1 MKRKQ
6 VSNIIVLCLLI
17 CSCESIKATF
27 PFLSKEPE
35 PEQITVIKEKWKENK
50 PGFASQPFS
59 EKPSVVKPYSAGSLT
74 QNYLN
79 DGLNTLNFVR
89 FLAGLSE
96 NVVMDNDLNIV
107 AQHGAVLLAKTGFL
121 SHTPSRPSDMDQ
133 AFFKIGYESTS
144 TANIYQFIGKTS
156 NLSEAVKSWCDDS
169 DESNIDRVGHRC
181 WILKPKF
188 GKTGFGYATTGSGE
202 NIKTF
207 STIQVFDQS
216 ATNVTTPDYIL
227 WPNKGYFPSSFFSP
241 QQAWSVH
248 LSSEKYN
255 FSRCRPTVK
264 LTNVSKGTEWV
275 FSVSDK
281 NKSGKYFNINS
292 IHEINFGGYSYVII
306 FRPDNISS
314 FLFDK
319 KFKVEIGGLVDKSGR
334 TQTIEYEVEFFTL
347 L

>member
-1 MKRKQ
+1 MKRTK
-6 VSNIIVLCLLI
+6 VAIIIVFCLLV
-17 CSCESIKATF
+17 CSCESLKTAL
-27 PFLSKEPE
+27 PFLSSEPE
-35 PEQITVIKEKWKENK
+35 SEQITAIKEKWKQYK
-50 PGFASQPFS
+50 PGFVSQPFS
-59 EKPSVVKPYSAGSLT
+59 ERPSVVKPYSTGSLT

-79 DGLNTLNFVR
+79 DGLNTVNFVR
-89 FLAGLSE
+89 YLAGLSE
-96 NVVMDNDLNIV
+96 NVEMTNELNNV

-133 AFFKIGYESTS
+133 AFYKIGYESTS
-144 TANIYQFIGKTS
+144 TANIHQTIGTTS
-156 NLSEAVKSWCDDS
+156 TLSEAVKGWCDDS

-181 WILKPKF
+181 WILNPKF
-188 GKTGFGYATTGSGE
+188 GKTGFGYATTGSAE
-202 NIKTF
+202 NTKTF

-216 ATNVTTPDYIL
+216 ATNVITPDYIL
-227 WPNKGYFPSSFFSP
+227 WPNKGFFPSSFFSP

-255 FSRCRPTVK
+255 FARCKPTVK

-275 FSVSDK
+275 FSTSDK
-281 NKSGKYFNINS
+281 NKSGKYFNINN

-306 FRPDNISS
+306 FRPDNVSS

-319 KFKVEIGGLVDKSGR
+319 KFKVEIGGLVDKSGK